1 MRSAELSKR
10 SAPATWTVTDLST
23 ESRQLSPPILYFVH
37 TNALK
42 AMTTDS
48 TFAFSR
54 NQELL
59 EEVSQFQMQILNQ
72 MMQFSSVDN
81 TEGLV
86 ADEIQSYKVYDV

>member
-1 MRSAELSKR
+1 
-10 SAPATWTVTDLST
+10 
-23 ESRQLSPPILYFVH
+23 
-37 TNALK
+37 
-42 AMTTDS
+42 MTTDT
-48 TFAFSR
+48 TFQFSR